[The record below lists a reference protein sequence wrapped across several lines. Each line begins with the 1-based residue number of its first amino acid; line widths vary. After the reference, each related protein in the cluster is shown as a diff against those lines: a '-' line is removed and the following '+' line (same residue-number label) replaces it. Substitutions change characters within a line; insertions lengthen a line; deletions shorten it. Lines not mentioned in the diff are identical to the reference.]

1 MTPLRVPPSGSA
13 SRSPPSR
20 GTQETNHSAFSQP
33 PRPCREPAELGSAP
47 GCYPCCSPVYHFAA
61 EQMDDTEATFFSPSS
76 GKMNLT
82 KCCRHRPTR
91 SHIHRNPEPLTEHRP
106 RASGP
111 LWGPGGRMETR
122 RTFCISCFPAALS
135 LQPDPSTPLGGPA
148 APFLLGLDGT
158 RKQISEGEDN
168 DAVIMGEAKRM
179 HGFRPDNFKPSEN
192 MMKGSHFTE
201 TPEGQVCL
209 RVRQPRGG
217 RWNSGPET
225 WG

>member
-106 RASGP
+106 VPQAHSGAQGGEWRQDEHFASLAFPRLFLSSQIRP
-111 LWGPGGRMETR
+111 LHWE
-122 RTFCISCFPAALS
+122 ALQRLFS
-135 LQPDPSTPLGGPA
+135 WASMALGS
-148 APFLLGLDGT
+148 
-158 RKQISEGEDN
+158 RS
-168 DAVIMGEAKRM
+168 
-179 HGFRPDNFKPSEN
+179 
-192 MMKGSHFTE
+192 
-201 TPEGQVCL
+201 
-209 RVRQPRGG
+209 PR
-217 RWNSGPET
+217 EKMT
-225 WG
+225 TL

>member
-111 LWGPGGRMETR
+111 LWGPRGENGDKTNILHLLLSRSSFSPARSVHSTGRPCSA
-122 RTFCISCFPAALS
+122 FSP
-135 LQPDPSTPLGGPA
+135 GP
-148 APFLLGLDGT
+148 
-158 RKQISEGEDN
+158 
-168 DAVIMGEAKRM
+168 
-179 HGFRPDNFKPSEN
+179 
-192 MMKGSHFTE
+192 
-201 TPEGQVCL
+201 
-209 RVRQPRGG
+209 
-217 RWNSGPET
+217 
-225 WG
+225 